1 MADERKVIIE
11 APMWGAKCPPGLH
24 DHGPLALPAEEA
36 DELLLFN
43 LSVALIAMN
52 EHARDHGVPA
62 MDITGP
68 ESAPFAVLAGV
79 LMGLTLHRLA
89 PAVGDTLAG
98 VGVAMAQAGWM
109 ERGGMRDFRDAEDA
123 DPAAIRCWLFN
134 LVETARDT
142 AAQMR
147 DAFAASAP
155 EPGGGA

>member
-123 DPAAIRCWLFN
+123 DPAAIRCCLFN
-134 LVETARDT
+134 LVETARDM
-142 AAQMR
+142 ASQMR
-147 DAFAASAP
+147 DAFAAG
-155 EPGGGA
+155 EHEGGGL